1 MVTETFRDWFKE
13 FVKEVK
19 ERPLLI
25 IWDGRLTHVSVDVII
40 KANTEGL
47 KIVKYPPYVTDQL
60 QPLHVTCFGPLK
72 RKWELLFTNGL
83 LSGVLNCQKQTS
95 LTCFQMFGMK
105 V

>member
-40 KANTEGL
+40 KASTEGIT
-47 KIVKYPPYVTDQL
+47 IVKYPLYVTCR
-60 QPLHVTCFGPLK
+60 PATTTGCY
-72 RKWELLFTNGL
+72 
-83 LSGVLNCQKQTS
+83 
-95 LTCFQMFGMK
+95 MFWAT
-105 V
+105 

>member
-47 KIVKYPPYVTDQL
+47 KIVKYPPYVTDSYNHYM
-60 QPLHVTCFGPLK
+60 LHVLGHL
-72 RKWELLFTNGL
+72 NG
-83 LSGVLNCQKQTS
+83 SGNYCS
-95 LTCFQMFGMK
+95 RMAC
-105 V
+105 